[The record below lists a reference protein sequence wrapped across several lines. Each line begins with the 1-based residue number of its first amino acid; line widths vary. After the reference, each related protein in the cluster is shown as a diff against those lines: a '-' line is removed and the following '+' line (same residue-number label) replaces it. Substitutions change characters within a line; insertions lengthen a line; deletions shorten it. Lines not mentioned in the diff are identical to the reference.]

1 MSVMRQHWLP
11 EFQYFRALA
20 ILEII
25 AVHAMNIGIAG
36 ILLIPSPQRE
46 ILTTINASA
55 LLAIPQFVFI
65 SGFVLYNKYKRDF
78 SLRGFYKKRV
88 NSVLW
93 PYLIFSTYYFFYPI
107 VGALLAP
114 AAFPKTAELVGLSG
128 VPPLRAYL
136 IGLGTGS
143 ISPMWFILLILQLY
157 VLYPF
162 IVKAYNRAA
171 KHLNVTV
178 GVLGILLTVQL
189 IYTIAVVLPPYF
201 DIGGSTVLFVSAI
214 FYFVLGIFV
223 CDHYE
228 SIKNKITGIR
238 LPPLT
243 ILVVLAMVSYGV
255 LYNSTFAFQN
265 GVIDPVLAQGSP
277 VVYVWLYA
285 IMQPLFSLMLIL
297 FFLKI
302 CILWREPR
310 SVATRSME
318 RIGEDSFGIYLT
330 QSFYVGV
337 FGSVLIRL
345 GLGVANLLFYLIV
358 VVSVLVASYVTVHL
372 IYRLP
377 LSEIIVG
384 RPRKSTAM

>member
-1 MSVMRQHWLP
+1 
-11 EFQYFRALA
+11 
-20 ILEII
+20 
-25 AVHAMNIGIAG
+25 
-36 ILLIPSPQRE
+36 
-46 ILTTINASA
+46 
-55 LLAIPQFVFI
+55 
-65 SGFVLYNKYKRDF
+65 
-78 SLRGFYKKRV
+78 
-88 NSVLW
+88 
-93 PYLIFSTYYFFYPI
+93 
-107 VGALLAP
+107 
-114 AAFPKTAELVGLSG
+114 
-128 VPPLRAYL
+128 
-136 IGLGTGS
+136 
-143 ISPMWFILLILQLY
+143 
-157 VLYPF
+157 
-162 IVKAYNRAA
+162 
-171 KHLNVTV
+171 
-178 GVLGILLTVQL
+178 
-189 IYTIAVVLPPYF
+189 
-201 DIGGSTVLFVSAI
+201 
-214 FYFVLGIFV
+214 
-223 CDHYE
+223 
-228 SIKNKITGIR
+228 
-238 LPPLT
+238 LT